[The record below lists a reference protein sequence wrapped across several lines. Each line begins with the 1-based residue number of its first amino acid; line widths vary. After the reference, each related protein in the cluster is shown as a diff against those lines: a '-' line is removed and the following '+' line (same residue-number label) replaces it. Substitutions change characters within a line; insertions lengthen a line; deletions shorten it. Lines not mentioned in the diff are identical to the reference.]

1 MEKLRF
7 IGILANPKIISTYYQ
22 VRQCKRYAI
31 GTRRSIMKKW
41 NLETIND
48 LFMYYNKQGRF
59 RIFFS
64 QKIVS

>member
-1 MEKLRF
+1 M
-7 IGILANPKIISTYYQ
+7 STYYQ